1 MKNICII
8 IIVAFFSIVSGYG
21 QNFRGLSVED
31 GLPDLVVN
39 AFYKDSQGF
48 LWAGTSSSVE
58 RFDGIRFKHYDIP
71 AKTAKEK
78 EVNVL
83 IGMPGNEVW
92 FGNNAGVWKI

>member
-58 RFDGIRFKHYDIP
+58 RFDGIRFKHY
-71 AKTAKEK
+71 
-78 EVNVL
+78 
-83 IGMPGNEVW
+83 
-92 FGNNAGVWKI
+92 AGK